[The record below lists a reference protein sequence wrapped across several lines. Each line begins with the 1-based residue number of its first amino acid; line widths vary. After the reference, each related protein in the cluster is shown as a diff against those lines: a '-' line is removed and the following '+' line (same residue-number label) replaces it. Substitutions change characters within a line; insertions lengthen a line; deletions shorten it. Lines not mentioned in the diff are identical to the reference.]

1 MDYNNK
7 IEYDESIPQNLEE
20 KHNYLKEE
28 LNQTINKLKN
38 TYLDMIKYRDK
49 LIKELNYK
57 KTDYWDSKL

>member
-1 MDYNNK
+1 LDYNNK